1 MICEDCHREATIAT
15 KRATCAPLVEEA
27 SCAWCGY
34 LRSSYAQRESR
45 RLMTGWTETI
55 SFKLPPPPLPR
66 NCNNN
71 NNNLLKT
78 RVASAISR
86 DGNKQYKILRYRCD
100 APRKYVM
107 ESTNLNAKKSG
118 ASCSTNATHL
128 SPTCREGRIATLL
141 AMSSADQR
149 RDAKALL
156 RMLQSKCCLALWI
169 LDIR

>member
-1 MICEDCHREATIAT
+1 MSLSAQQTQTLTEIPWLSEKFPTFQGGSWRHARRFQSTRGVGVARFVRAPSRVMICEDCHREATIAT

-71 NNNLLKT
+71 NNLLKT

-86 DGNKQYKILRYRCD
+86 DGNTQYKI
-100 APRKYVM
+100 KYVM
-107 ESTNLNAKKSG
+107 ESYVWKS
-118 ASCSTNATHL
+118 
-128 SPTCREGRIATLL
+128 
-141 AMSSADQR
+141 
-149 RDAKALL
+149 
-156 RMLQSKCCLALWI
+156 
-169 LDIR
+169 